1 MERVDLNTA
10 SAAELEALPGLGP
23 VYARR
28 IIEYRQKHGPF
39 TDPAQIKEVQGI
51 GEVLYA
57 QLAELITVGTGE
69 RKTTPTDP
77 APSESPEVEE
87 EMAEEVS
94 AVEPAPPPPPEAP
107 PPAPGEEGPWRWGPL
122 RGWAI
127 LVIGILAAAALA
139 LGVIYLYN
147 ATLDFS
153 RHPDVVGLRSQ
164 ACNLAQEQ
172 EAIRSELRDLTRRT
186 ERLEGKVQEL
196 EALRDDVEALREEV
210 REMRKEME
218 AEAVKPAPFKVF
230 FPALGDLLR
239 LEVEC
244 PLEST
249 P

>member
-94 AVEPAPPPPPEAP
+94 PAEPTPPPPPQAP
-107 PPAPGEEGPWRWGPL
+107 PPGEEGPWRWGPI
-122 RGWAI
+122 GNWAVI
-127 LVIGILAAAALA
+127 VIGILAAAALA

-153 RHPDVVGLRSQ
+153 RHRDVVGLRSQ

-172 EAIRSELRDLTRRT
+172 EAIRSELRDLTRWT
-186 ERLEGKVQEL
+186 ERLEGRVQEL
-196 EALRDDVEALREEV
+196 EALRDDVEALREEM
-210 REMRKEME
+210 RGMRKEME
-218 AEAVKPAPFKVF
+218 AEAVKPAQFKVF